1 MIEIILLMACVTF
14 TTRFLFLSKRLPFS
28 IGPKMQRFLSFSAP
42 CVLTAICVPIVFVQ
56 EGKLAISLNNPYLI
70 AACVAVLLAYRF
82 KNLYITTVV
91 SLVVFFLL
99 KL

>member
-1 MIEIILLMACVTF
+1 
-14 TTRFLFLSKRLPFS
+14 
-28 IGPKMQRFLSFSAP
+28 
-42 CVLTAICVPIVFVQ
+42 VPIVFVQ
-56 EGKLAISLNNPYLI
+56 EGKLAISFNNPYFI

>member
-42 CVLTAICVPIVFVQ
+42 CVLTAIWVPIVFVQ
-56 EGKLAISLNNPYLI
+56 ENKLAISMSNSYLI
-70 AACVAVLLAYRF
+70 AACVAVFLAYRF

>member
-1 MIEIILLMACVTF
+1 
-14 TTRFLFLSKRLPFS
+14 
-28 IGPKMQRFLSFSAP
+28 MQRFLSFSAP
-42 CVLTAICVPIVFVQ
+42 CVLTAIWVPIVFVQ

-91 SLVVFFLL
+91 SLAVFFLL